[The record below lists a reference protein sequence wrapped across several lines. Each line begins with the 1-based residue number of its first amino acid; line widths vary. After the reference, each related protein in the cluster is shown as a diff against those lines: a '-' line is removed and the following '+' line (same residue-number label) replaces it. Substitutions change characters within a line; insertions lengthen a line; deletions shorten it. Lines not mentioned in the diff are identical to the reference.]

1 MDLVYDVLVGGLL
14 LTVLLVFA
22 GMIWAGRGH

>member
-22 GMIWAGRGH
+22 AMIWAGRGH